1 MAAGTAPA
9 ATSPAWLR
17 TPSRSARFLALRA
30 PALDASRRAELASR
44 ALAVLAT
51 PALAPLFAE
60 GAQAEVSLAG
70 RIEARPGAF
79 IDIVGQIDRLAV
91 TGDEVLVADFKTGAP
106 RAEGETPPVY
116 LAQLALYRAALA
128 AAWPGRRV
136 RMLLVWTDGPTIV
149 EPSAAALDAALAR
162 VAAP

>member
-1 MAAGTAPA
+1 MC
-9 ATSPAWLR
+9 SSDL
-17 TPSRSARFLALRA
+17 
-30 PALDASRRAELASR
+30 
-44 ALAVLAT
+44 
-51 PALAPLFAE
+51 
-60 GAQAEVSLAG
+60 
-70 RIEARPGAF
+70 
-79 IDIVGQIDRLAV
+79 
-91 TGDEVLVADFKTGAP
+91 
-106 RAEGETPPVY
+106 AEGETPPVY